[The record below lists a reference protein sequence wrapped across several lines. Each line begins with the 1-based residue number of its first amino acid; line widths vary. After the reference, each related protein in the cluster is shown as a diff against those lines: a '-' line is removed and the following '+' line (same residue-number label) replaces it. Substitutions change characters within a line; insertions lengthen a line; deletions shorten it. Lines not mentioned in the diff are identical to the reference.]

1 MHVRP
6 QHRTRLGTGA
16 TGIPARPH
24 QLAERERGRRI
35 ELAPAIQ
42 AIA

>member
-1 MHVRP
+1 MSSHS
-6 QHRTRLGTGA
+6 TGP
-16 TGIPARPH
+16 GSEPAQPAFLRGRISF
-24 QLAERERGRRI
+24 AERERGRRI